1 MASLLGDRDIE
12 VEISE
17 GLSDWTPHQEGSCI
31 VLGIGSGEDVALL
44 RAFHEDHP
52 FTPVVAVSDQVDI
65 STFAHMIRSG
75 ATALV
80 AESESAEDLHQ
91 VIMAALGGRVCI
103 SLDVAHRL
111 AALVPNE
118 EDWAR
123 WVSETEVEW
132 LRAMASG
139 QTVLDLAE
147 EVGYSERAMFR
158 YLKTMYAR
166 IGARNRTE
174 ALLWASQRGL
184 LGAEG
189 QSAP

>member
-1 MASLLGDRDIE
+1 MASLLGDGDIE

-31 VLGIGSGEDVALL
+31 VLGIASGDDVAIL
-44 RAFHEDHP
+44 REFHEDHP

-65 STFAHMIRSG
+65 STFAHLIRSG

-80 AESESAEDLHQ
+80 GESEPAEDLHQ